1 MAECRYLGGEA
12 SISRV
17 YSVERAHWIHSH
29 SHKPRAFRQSLSTI
43 VSFSGP
49 LDPTLVIR
57 MLTGSYS
64 SALVLISL
72 CVAILAS
79 YTALDMTGR
88 IATAKG
94 RAVPLWMVGGA
105 LAMGIGI
112 WSMHFIGMLAFSL
125 PVDLGY
131 DIGLTAFSLLIAVL
145 SSGFALWL
153 VNQPQLPAW
162 QLALGALIMGTGI
175 ACMHYTGMAA
185 LRMLP
190 GIDYDPALFSASL
203 AIAVGA
209 SAAALWIAFRLRL
222 HTPYVRQIRGLA
234 AMLMGFAIVGMH
246 YTGMAAAN
254 FPQGSYCG
262 ALANGL
268 QGNGLVYLV
277 LITTLA
283 VLAVAL
289 LTSVLDAR
297 MESRTAALAHSL
309 TLANQEL
316 TQLALHD
323 TLTGLPNRTLLADRI
338 DQAIGKVAEQG
349 GCFAL
354 MFIDLDGFKPV
365 NDAFGHHVGDL
376 LLKAVASRLRGH
388 LHSQDTLARIGGDE
402 FVLLVELREPED
414 AMDVAVKQVN
424 LVSRAF
430 CVAEH
435 ELQLTASLGIVLYPG
450 NGHDQ
455 LELLRNADAAMY
467 HAKSVGKNGYSFFDA
482 SMNSNARQQLQLL
495 QDLRVALE
503 QRQFRLHYQPK
514 FDAQACVA
522 IGAEALLRW
531 EHPVHGL
538 IPPDRFIGLAEKTG
552 LIIAVGE
559 WVLDEACRQMRL
571 WLDEGYAGWRIA
583 VNLSAIQFCH
593 AGLVDSVAR
602 ALQANGLPANRLTL
616 EITESTAMHDA
627 DVSLNVLQRLADMG
641 VDLSID
647 DFGTGYSSLMYL
659 KRLPANELKIDRGF
673 VRDLEQDSD
682 DAAIITAIV
691 ALGQALGLRIV
702 AEGVETE
709 GQQAFLTHLGC
720 DALQGYLLGQ
730 PVPPDQFMANL
741 QAWHLQRALA
751 I

>member
-1 MAECRYLGGEA
+1 
-12 SISRV
+12 
-17 YSVERAHWIHSH
+17 
-29 SHKPRAFRQSLSTI
+29 
-43 VSFSGP
+43 
-49 LDPTLVIR
+49 

-64 SALVLISL
+64 SSLVLISL

-79 YTALDMTGR
+79 YTALDLTGR

-94 RAVPLWMVGGA
+94 RAAYLWMGGGA
-105 LAMGIGI
+105 LAMGIGV

-125 PVDLGY
+125 PIDLGY
-131 DIGLTAFSLLIAVL
+131 DLPLTAFSLLIAVL

-153 VNQPQLPAW
+153 VSQPSLPWLQLGF
-162 QLALGALIMGTGI
+162 GALIMGAGI

-190 GIDYDPALFSASL
+190 GIDYDPALFGASL
-203 AIAVGA
+203 LIAVGA
-209 SAAALWIAFRLRL
+209 SAAALWIAFRLRK

-234 AMLMGFAIVGMH
+234 AVVMGFAIVGMH

-254 FPQGSYCG
+254 FPEGSFCG
-262 ALANGL
+262 ALGSGL
-268 QGNGLVYLV
+268 QGDGLVYLV

-297 MESRTAALAHSL
+297 LEARTAELARSL

-323 TLTGLPNRTLLADRI
+323 TLTDLPNRTLLADRI
-338 DQAIGKVAEQG
+338 EQAIAKVAEQG

-365 NDAFGHHVGDL
+365 NDAFGHHIGDL
-376 LLKAVASRLRGH
+376 LLKAVAGRLRGH

-402 FVLLVELREPED
+402 FVLLVELQEPDD

-424 LVSRAF
+424 LVSRPF
-430 CVAEH
+430 RVAEH
-435 ELQLTASLGIVLYPG
+435 DLQLSASLGIVLYPG
-450 NGHDQ
+450 NGQDQ
-455 LELLRNADAAMY
+455 HELLRNADAAMY
-467 HAKSVGKNGYSFFDA
+467 HAKSAGKNGYSFFDV

-495 QDLRVALE
+495 QDLRQALE

-514 FDAQACVA
+514 FDAQACQP

-531 EHPVHGL
+531 EHPQQGL
-538 IPPDRFIGLAEKTG
+538 LLPDRFIGLAEKTG
-552 LIIAVGE
+552 LIIPIGE
-559 WVLDEACRQMRL
+559 WVLGEACRQMRE
-571 WLDEGYAGWRIA
+571 WLDQGHQGWRMA

-593 AGLVDSVAR
+593 AGLVESVAK
-602 ALQANGLPANRLTL
+602 ALEQNGLPANCLTL
-616 EITESTAMHDA
+616 EITETTAMHDA
-627 DVSLNVLQRLADMG
+627 DASLAVLQRLSDMG

-682 DAAIITAIV
+682 DAAIVSAIV

-702 AEGVETE
+702 AEGVETDR
-709 GQQAFLTHLGC
+709 QQAFLTRLGC
-720 DALQGYLLGQ
+720 DSLQGYLLGQ
-730 PVPPDQFMANL
+730 PVPAEQFMSRL
-741 QAWHLQRALA
+741 QALGEKNTAA
-751 I
+751 V